1 MMNNFKI
8 DWMDGNEV
16 VSTCTMDYRLA
27 ARIVSKESGL
37 EESSIALALCYM
49 GYIFPVEVKTEDE
62 QYTLRI
68 YKLEG

>member
-1 MMNNFKI
+1 MMNTFKI

-16 VSTCTMDYRLA
+16 ASTCTMNYHLA
-27 ARIVSKESGL
+27 VRIISKESGL
-37 EESSIALALCYM
+37 EESPIALALCHM
-49 GYIFPVEVKTEDE
+49 GYIFPIEIRTEDE

>member
-1 MMNNFKI
+1 MTNNFKI
-8 DWMDGNEV
+8 DWMDGDEV

-27 ARIVSKESGL
+27 VRILSKESGI

-49 GYIFPVEVKTEDE
+49 SCIFPIHVRAEYE
-62 QYTLRI
+62 QYTRRI